1 MVPVS
6 SSGPGAHPFNSNTAH
21 GPNISQVNMAVDSN
35 NILLIIVAAVCVLFV
50 LIAVLLLAIYT
61 KRFVLLTPHI
71 FFLFPSVS
79 PHLFRCVRNLFTK
92 FVPTPTRFIRIF
104 HSRYYVPCFNV
115 FSILFLNCKLLY
127 PLLAIFIFTPS
138 FFVIPY
144 FYFPRSNPDFT
155 AS

>member
-71 FFLFPSVS
+71 FLFPSVS

-92 FVPTPTRFIRIF
+92 FVPTPTRYIRIF

-115 FSILFLNCKLLY
+115 FHIIFIPAIGYFHFHSFIFCNTLFLFPPFKCRFYRLV
-127 PLLAIFIFTPS
+127 IFL
-138 FFVIPY
+138 
-144 FYFPRSNPDFT
+144 
-155 AS
+155 